1 MAVAVRDLEAAA
13 HQHDGAV
20 ALPLC
25 AGLGPGERKP
35 QRGAVGCGPHDAGP
49 FKEAGDRCDT
59 DLGVNLAVVLV
70 LDPRERGLVQER
82 EREIGHMLEHGQEP
96 TFNGGPEGLLL
107 PILVGRIR
115 KRSLVQDTETAKRF
129 RDLGRGHGLSTIA
142 HSRAWQAALL
152 ESLGEAMGN
161 VLSCLLEVPLQVTG
175 EAEQSS
181 SAPNNTGATN
191 SAREVSTF

>member
-82 EREIGHMLEHGQEP
+82 EREIGTCSSMAKSRPSTE
-96 TFNGGPEGLLL
+96 
-107 PILVGRIR
+107 
-115 KRSLVQDTETAKRF
+115 VQKA
-129 RDLGRGHGLSTIA
+129 
-142 HSRAWQAALL
+142 
-152 ESLGEAMGN
+152 
-161 VLSCLLEVPLQVTG
+161 SCFP
-175 EAEQSS
+175 
-181 SAPNNTGATN
+181 
-191 SAREVSTF
+191 FW